1 MPEVHFCKNNLSK
14 GVDKLIDKLENEC
27 PDVSV
32 RVEPCIEFCRDCAL
46 RPIAI
51 TNGFILQDDT
61 VDGLYDQ
68 IKEELK

>member
-14 GVDKLIDKLENEC
+14 GVDKLIDRIENEYT
-27 PDVSV
+27 DVSV
-32 RVEPCIEFCRDCAL
+32 RIESCIEFCNDCAL

-61 VDGLYDQ
+61 VEGLYNQ
-68 IKEELK
+68 IKEEL